1 MKLLAKSNLRQLI
14 LALVVFSIGFT
25 VLSMFFSGAR
35 VQKQALIDTTLET
48 NESRAVRFA
57 KIAQLGLN
65 AASDQLSFAAHTL
78 AEQWLQPIEF
88 VETLEFLAQDN
99 AFFHNIYAVEQSGQV
114 IAATSEAAITAELP
128 AKKSKLKHDV
138 WLSEAYV
145 NPAQQFVVSMLAPIL
160 TDQGEKL
167 GYVVGTTN
175 LSDYNFMYKLIGDG
189 YRDDG
194 SYLYIIDRQN
204 RLLFHPEM
212 DRIGETLLLSKNSLL
227 GALAEGNTGNQII
240 TNSQGVEMLAG
251 YAPIPALN
259 WSLVSQRPTSEVMN
273 AHNSLLLDSI
283 LSSLPYNLAALVLVW
298 FLADLICWPLRVL
311 AINARKI
318 SRRKTIERVKILN
331 AWYYE
336 AQELKRALLY
346 GLENVHAKVDQLQ
359 HDADI
364 DPLTG
369 LNNRRV
375 LEPLM
380 ERYSADKTSFCAIAF
395 DVDRFKSV
403 NDKWGHAV
411 GDQVLQELSRIVSD
425 SSRQNDVCVRLGGEE
440 FLILMAECS
449 LDVASKVAERLRQKV
464 MDHSF
469 PEVEQVT
476 ISLGVAA
483 WPEHGETP
491 EDVLRIVD
499 DMLYR
504 AKREGR
510 NKVYC
515 APVLASVGEYAYQDE
530 D

>member
-1 MKLLAKSNLRQLI
+1 M
-14 LALVVFSIGFT
+14 GF
-25 VLSMFFSGAR
+25 
-35 VQKQALIDTTLET
+35 VQ
-48 NESRAVRFA
+48 RF
-57 KIAQLGLN
+57 LN
-65 AASDQLSFAAHTL
+65 FAAHTL
-78 AEQWLQPIEF
+78 AAQWSYPTAFLD
-88 VETLEFLAQDN
+88 TLTLLAKN
-99 AFFHNIYAVEQSGQV
+99 SAFFRDIYVIDVSGQV
-114 IAATSEAAITAELP
+114 IAASSLEAIASTLP
-128 AKKSKLKHDV
+128 TKKTRLKNDV
-138 WLSEAYV
+138 WMSDAYMDTKE
-145 NPAQQFVVSMLAPIL
+145 QFVVSMLAPIQ
-160 TDQGEKL
+160 TEQGDVL
-167 GYVVGTTN
+167 GHVVGTTL
-175 LSDYNFMYKLIGDG
+175 LSDYNFLYKLIGEG

-194 SYLYIIDRQN
+194 SYLYIIDQQN
-204 RLLFHPEM
+204 RLVFHPEIE
-212 DRIGETLLLSKNSLL
+212 RVGHTVLPSANPLLEVMFTGKS
-227 GALAEGNTGNQII
+227 GNQII
-240 TNSQGVEMLAG
+240 TNSQGIEMLAG
-251 YAPIPALN
+251 YAPIVDLN
-259 WSLVSQRPTSEVMN
+259 WSLVSQRPSVEIEN
-273 AHNSLLLDSI
+273 AHNSLMIDII
-283 LSSLPYNLAALVLVW
+283 LSSLPYSIAALVLGW
-298 FLADLICWPLRVL
+298 FLADLICWPLREL
-311 AINARKI
+311 AINAKKI